1 MDRNT
6 RFATSI
12 PEHTDTGVRE
22 MAAKHRAPISVITT
36 TLLDYALNY
45 SADENF
51 RRQLESAVADYRTE
65 RAEIGRRAMS
75 SRYEKDHTEKENR

>member
-1 MDRNT
+1 MARNT

-36 TLLDYALNY
+36 TLLDYALDN
-45 SADENF
+45 SGDENLC
-51 RRQLESAVADYRTE
+51 RQLESAVEEYRTE

-75 SRYEKDHTEKENR
+75 ARYDQDHTEKENR